1 MESGR
6 SRRVHGGEDSG
17 RERHAELE
25 SRYPGMSEFLG
36 NYGFFILI
44 ALLMVVCH
52 FGHGGGHGGH
62 GERKEGESDDD
73 KPSGRGHQH

>member
-1 MESGR
+1 
-6 SRRVHGGEDSG
+6 
-17 RERHAELE
+17 
-25 SRYPGMSEFLG
+25 MSEFLG

-52 FGHGGGHGGH
+52 LGHGGHGGH
-62 GERKEGESDDD
+62 GGRRDDASDKD